1 MSKSPCSTSY
11 GDCLLLF
18 VGLSLLHLILA
29 CTAKRLPSIG
39 HCITQVP
46 ANLLASPHFATNPV
60 EAFRSAMTLCNNQ
73 LHLSSIDDSLSG
85 TTAITCLIRGRMLH
99 VANVGDSR

>member
-1 MSKSPCSTSY
+1 
-11 GDCLLLF
+11 
-18 VGLSLLHLILA
+18 
-29 CTAKRLPSIG
+29 
-39 HCITQVP
+39 
-46 ANLLASPHFATNPV
+46 
-60 EAFRSAMTLCNNQ
+60 MTLCNNQ

>member
-1 MSKSPCSTSY
+1 MIGC
-11 GDCLLLF
+11 DN
-18 VGLSLLHLILA
+18 VSLHI
-29 CTAKRLPSIG
+29 
-39 HCITQVP
+39 QVP
-46 ANLLASPHFATNPV
+46 SNLLASPHFATNPV
-60 EAFRSAMTLCNNQ
+60 EAFRAAMTLCNNQ